1 MNRFVHSKICREL
14 LNGSKIVLLDGGAR
28 GSLFS
33 PFDQVDASMLTVVKV
48 EPDAGAP
55 VTRSEKEVVFNKAIW
70 KNEETISIHIA
81 NEPSV
86 SSVYPPNIDLA
97 KRFIDI
103 IGEPARTT
111 KKIVEVQASSIDALF
126 ADEGLPFPDF
136 IKLDIHGCEHEALS
150 GALKSL
156 QSKTVALVIESWVI
170 EAHKGQKLLFKTD
183 ELLHEQGFYP
193 HETDIGAWDYKSA
206 EQLRSKPQAVIS
218 ESLYFKD
225 VMHTHQP
232 IDTVQGIKLIAIA
245 ELYGHVGFALL
256 LSDFLLE
263 KQLISTEIHQE
274 IIREIRTSN
283 KQSAWA
289 RFSKRVRN
297 KLIRMLSDHKH

>member
-1 MNRFVHSKICREL
+1 MSRFVHSKTCKEL

-33 PFDQVDASMLTVVKV
+33 PFDQVDPSLLIVVKV
-48 EPDAGAP
+48 EPDASAP
-55 VTRSEKEVVFNKAIW
+55 VTKSEQEVVFNKAIW
-70 KNEETISIHIA
+70 KNEETIAIHIA

-111 KKIVEVQASSIDALF
+111 KQVVQVEASSIDALF
-126 ADEGLPFPDF
+126 AQEGLPFPDF
-136 IKLDIHGCEHEALS
+136 IKLDIHGCEYEALS

-156 QSKTVALVIESWVI
+156 ESKTIALVIESWVI
-170 EAHKGQKLLFKTD
+170 EAHKGQQLLFKTD
-183 ELLHEQGFYP
+183 ELLHEHGFYP
-193 HETDIGAWDYKSA
+193 HETSIGAWDYKST
-206 EQLRSKPQAVIS
+206 EQLYSKPQAVIS

-225 VMHTHQP
+225 IVHTNQS
-232 IDTVQGIKLIAIA
+232 IDVVQGVKLIAIA
-245 ELYGHVGFALL
+245 ELYGHVGFAMLL
-256 LSDFLLE
+256 TDYLLE
-263 KQLISTEIHQE
+263 KQVISQAIHSQ
-274 IIREIRTSN
+274 ITTDIKTN
-283 KQSAWA
+283 NQQSAWA

-297 KLIRMLSDHKH
+297 KLIRMLSDTNN